1 MFWDEQNWKIIRSR
15 KITFNEQVVYKNRSS
30 AKLVGIELEPKKYD
44 FVNLDEVLEST
55 AQNRVQEHEALI
67 DSHKGKKNG
76 GGGA

>member
-1 MFWDEQNWKIIRSR
+1 
-15 KITFNEQVVYKNRSS
+15 VYKNRSS

-67 DSHKGKKNG
+67 DSHKGKKMVEVELDV
-76 GGGA
+76 

>member
-44 FVNLDEVLEST
+44 FVNLDEV
-55 AQNRVQEHEALI
+55 QEHEALI
-67 DSHKGKKNG
+67 DSHKGKKMVEVELDV
-76 GGGA
+76 